1 VHAVSR
7 RPHPELSSV
16 IWHSADLLAPAT
28 APALIAEL
36 APSHI
41 LHSAWTTAHD
51 SYWSDPNNLSWLDAT
66 TSLADSFARGGGV
79 RFVMVGTCAE
89 YNWDSPDLEC
99 GSISEDMAQGQ
110 PLTLYGKSKR
120 QASDRLS
127 EIFRSSGLE
136 FANGRVFYPIGPG
149 EHPNRFLPM
158 VIRSLLAGRKPQ
170 LGPATQIRDVI
181 DVRDVGRA
189 LGMLVGSR
197 LVGVVNIASGISTRL
212 SDVAIQIGN
221 RMSRADLIR
230 VGREV
235 PPAGDPPRLV
245 ADVTKLT
252 AQLGFKPQYAIADT
266 LDAAIAFWKA
276 RDGDV
281 QSTGS
286 QYA

>member
-1 VHAVSR
+1 MTRIGAIRTTCLGWTR
-7 RPHPELSSV
+7 RPRWRIV
-16 IWHSADLLAPAT
+16 LLAEAVF
-28 APALIAEL
+28 ASSWSGLALNITGTRRIWSA
-36 APSHI
+36 AQSVKTWPKVSHSRSMENQNVRHPI
-41 LHSAWTTAHD
+41 VCRKF
-51 SYWSDPNNLSWLDAT
+51 SDP
-66 TSLADSFARGGGV
+66 
-79 RFVMVGTCAE
+79 
-89 YNWDSPDLEC
+89 
-99 GSISEDMAQGQ
+99 
-110 PLTLYGKSKR
+110 
-120 QASDRLS
+120 
-127 EIFRSSGLE
+127 
-136 FANGRVFYPIGPG
+136 ANGRVFYPIGPG

-230 VGREV
+230 FGREV

>member
-1 VHAVSR
+1 MTRIGAIRTTCLGWTR
-7 RPHPELSSV
+7 RPRWRIV
-16 IWHSADLLAPAT
+16 LLAEAVF
-28 APALIAEL
+28 ASSWSGLALNITGTRRIWSA
-36 APSHI
+36 AQSVKTWPKVSH
-41 LHSAWTTAHD
+41 S
-51 SYWSDPNNLSWLDAT
+51 
-66 TSLADSFARGGGV
+66 
-79 RFVMVGTCAE
+79 
-89 YNWDSPDLEC
+89 
-99 GSISEDMAQGQ
+99 
-110 PLTLYGKSKR
+110 LYGKSKR

-230 VGREV
+230 FGREV